1 MRKGILIVLVFS
13 LLLIA
18 ACKVKLVCNEP
29 YIPYGTDCCLDQNG
43 NKICDKDEAAA
54 TTTTLGNEVT
64 TTTIAA
70 TTTTLGGAVTPT
82 TLKPEDR
89 VTILGDKNAKVIVKE
104 YR

>member
-1 MRKGILIVLVFS
+1 MLVFS

-43 NKICDKDEAAA
+43 NKICDKDEAVTTTTGE
-54 TTTTLGNEVT
+54 TTTTLG
-64 TTTIAA
+64 A
-70 TTTTLGGAVTPT
+70 TTTTLGGAVTST

-89 VTILGDKNAKVIVKE
+89 VTILGDKNAKVLVKE
-104 YR
+104 YKDFS